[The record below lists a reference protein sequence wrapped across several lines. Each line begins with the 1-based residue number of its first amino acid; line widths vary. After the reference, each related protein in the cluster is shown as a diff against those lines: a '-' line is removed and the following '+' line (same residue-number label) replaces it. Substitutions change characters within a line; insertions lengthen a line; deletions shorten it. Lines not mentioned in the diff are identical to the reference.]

1 MRARSRSRFRPSH
14 SQCSIVH
21 ECAVPSPVSGR
32 GSRLFSLVHIL
43 VHLTSVILSIAL
55 LAEGLD
61 HAGKNSIENDGAALV
76 LSTILLIAGV
86 VTTVWLSL
94 SSVKPFEEH
103 GLTLAAM
110 LFCFLCALALK
121 IFAFSTFGSTL
132 GEDHNA
138 RVVALLGFISESAG
152 ISLLFAAFVVSHAL
166 PLTTASP
173 PHRLPTHY
181 HSDWAC
187 SEPAPLRRG
196 PQGPDAH
203 RHAVGADGR
212 AGWRK
217 LSGAAWRGR
226 GAPKGSCRA
235 ACAPGCGVNGSAC
248 LREPLFVL
256 FSTRRM
262 DLNDLQQHGKA
273 QG

>member
-1 MRARSRSRFRPSH
+1 MH
-14 SQCSIVH
+14 V
-21 ECAVPSPVSGR
+21 
-32 GSRLFSLVHIL
+32 L

-76 LSTILLIAGV
+76 LSTILLVAGV

-152 ISLLFAAFVVSHAL
+152 ISLLFAAFVVSHASPH

-173 PHRLPTHY
+173 PHRLPTLPPHY
-181 HSDWAC
+181 HSDWTC
-187 SEPAPLRRG
+187 SEPASLRRG

-212 AGWRK
+212 AGWRQ
-217 LSGAAWRGR
+217 LSGAAWRGKGGGRTQGVVPCGLCAR
-226 GAPKGSCRA
+226 G
-235 ACAPGCGVNGSAC
+235 VEDGSAC
-248 LREPLFVL
+248 LWEPLFVL
-256 FSTRRM
+256 F
-262 DLNDLQQHGKA
+262 G
-273 QG
+273 